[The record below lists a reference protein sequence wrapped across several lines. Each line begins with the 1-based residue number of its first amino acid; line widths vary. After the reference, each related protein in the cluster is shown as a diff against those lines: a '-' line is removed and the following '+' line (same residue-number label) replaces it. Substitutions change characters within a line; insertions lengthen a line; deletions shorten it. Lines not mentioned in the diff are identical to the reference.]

1 MSARDILP
9 LEVQLLALG
18 VLAAFLARVVRLV
31 RAQRLNLRDSLL
43 WLVSTLVAVVITL
56 FPQLLASAA
65 EALSIQVPANA
76 LFGVS
81 LLYLAV
87 NVLSNTIASSVNAG
101 QVRRLAQECALLRGE
116 IDLLSR
122 EAREPR
128 DGGESTRA

>member
-9 LEVQLLALG
+9 FEVQILALG
-18 VLAAFLARVVRLV
+18 VLLAFLVRVARLV

-43 WLVSTLVAVVITL
+43 WLVSTLVAVVVTL

-65 EALSIQVPANA
+65 EALSIRVPANA

-87 NVLSNTIASSVNAG
+87 NVLSNTIAGSVNAG

-122 EAREPR
+122 ERWARDAGKPPR
-128 DGGESTRA
+128 A